1 LRRLETIEVC
11 HILLNDPQFISM
23 LLLIDRD
30 LAEQRRSRGC
40 PCGGV
45 LHRAD
50 YPRKPRGCPP
60 EARADCNSRFSFCCN
75 QCRKRVTV
83 ESVRFMGRRV
93 YLSLAV
99 VLLSGRRARPTAA
112 HVQVAEALAVPVRT
126 VARWRHWWAQVFPAT
141 SLWQAYCARF
151 MPPVEA
157 ADLPCALIARFTGTA
172 VESMRRLLA
181 CLCPL
186 SVPQ

>member
-1 LRRLETIEVC
+1 
-11 HILLNDPQFISM
+11 M

-30 LAEQRRSRGC
+30 LAEQRRSHGC

-99 VLLSGRRARPTAA
+99 VGPSGPRAGPKGGKGQIAGG
-112 HVQVAEALAVPVRT
+112 LAGPVRT
-126 VARWRHWWAQVFPAT
+126 EARGRHWGAQ
-141 SLWQAYCARF
+141 
-151 MPPVEA
+151 
-157 ADLPCALIARFTGTA
+157 RFTPTPPSAAACG
-172 VESMRRLLA
+172 RLM
-181 CLCPL
+181 
-186 SVPQ
+186 